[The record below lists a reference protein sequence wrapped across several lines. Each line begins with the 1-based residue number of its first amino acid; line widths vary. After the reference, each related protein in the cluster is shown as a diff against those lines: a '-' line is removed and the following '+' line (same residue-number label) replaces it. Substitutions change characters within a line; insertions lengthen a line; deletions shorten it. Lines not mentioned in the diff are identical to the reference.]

1 MTISTRNWL
10 TEKHVLPKHTVSRV
24 SNRLNRILSQ
34 AKSHSS
40 QNDDFY
46 QFDQNFSNLMTV
58 RLYCKPILK
67 KKIMI
72 IYVLK
77 LQTEKIRFFNAS
89 KNVIQGVIAES

>member
-10 TEKHVLPKHTVSRV
+10 TEKHILPKHTVSRV

-40 QNDDFY
+40 RNDDFY

-58 RLYCKPILK
+58 RLYFKPILK
-67 KKIMI
+67 KDHDNLCFKVKNQKNKII
-72 IYVLK
+72 
-77 LQTEKIRFFNAS
+77 
-89 KNVIQGVIAES
+89 